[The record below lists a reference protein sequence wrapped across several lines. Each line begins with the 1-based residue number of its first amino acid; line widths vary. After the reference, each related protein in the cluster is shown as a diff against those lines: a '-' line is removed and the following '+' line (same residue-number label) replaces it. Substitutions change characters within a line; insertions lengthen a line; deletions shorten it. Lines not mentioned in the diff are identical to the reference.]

1 LEDTQISASEIYDF
15 VNTITADYNYAI
27 GITPQGVVSEESA
40 KNGIVHMGAD
50 GSEER
55 IAFGTASIFYITI
68 GWNILSESNSGTIFD
83 WYNDPAKANGMQ
95 RSFKYV
101 FGDGH
106 TYVVRFASDLSRV
119 GQAVSRWGLPSIR
132 LRVLGRIADA

>member
-1 LEDTQISASEIYDF
+1 MYDF
-15 VNTITADYNYAI
+15 LATITPDYNAAI

-40 KNGIVHMGAD
+40 KNGMVHMGAD

-68 GWNILSESNSGTIFD
+68 GWNILSEADSGTIFD
-83 WYNDPAKANGMQ
+83 WYNDSAKANGMQ
-95 RSFKYV
+95 RSFKYA

-106 TYVVRFASDLSRV
+106 TYVVRFSSELSRS
-119 GQAVSRWGLPSIR
+119 GQAMSRLSIQGVR
-132 LRVLGRIADA
+132 LRVLGRVVD